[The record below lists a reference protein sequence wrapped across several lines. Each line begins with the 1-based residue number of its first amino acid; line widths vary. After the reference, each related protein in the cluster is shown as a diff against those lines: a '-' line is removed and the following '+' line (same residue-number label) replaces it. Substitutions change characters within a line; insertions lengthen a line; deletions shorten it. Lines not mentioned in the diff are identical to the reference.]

1 MANTENIRN
10 MCILAHSN
18 AGKTSLVEAMLHKA
32 GVIDRIG
39 TREEG
44 NTVSDFDPEEIKRK
58 ISLNTSVIPIEWN
71 GAKINLLDTPGTP
84 DFIGEQLEGASV
96 CGSALIVVSGKSGV
110 SAGTEKAWN
119 IAKTKAK
126 IVFINK
132 LDDVKADYAKVVE
145 ELNASFG
152 RAIAPFT
159 FPIKE
164 GETLTGFVDVIKMR
178 AKMFSP
184 DGDTHKYE
192 EVPDAFKEIAER
204 SRDLLLEAVAE
215 VSDEYMEKYFAGEEF
230 TEEEIRKALKIGIK
244 DGTVVPVICGSVNAK
259 IGITHLLNT
268 IADYM
273 PAPNEFTYIEG
284 ENKKTGAIE
293 EIVCDSTKKTV
304 LHVFKTVVDNYV
316 GKLSYFK
323 VLSGKITPDTLLIN
337 PAQGKEEKIG
347 KIYELRGKKQ
357 TEVKELCAGD
367 IGATAKLT
375 VTETGDTLCDPSFPV
390 AIGAISFPKPVLS
403 LAIEPKAKGDEE
415 KISASLT
422 KLASEDKTFTLERN
436 HETHESVISGV
447 GEQHI
452 NVICS
457 KLESKFGVSVNL
469 KEPKTPYREAIKS
482 KVRVEGKHK
491 KQSGGH
497 GQYGHVWIEFEPAHD
512 APELVFEEKVVG
524 GAVPK
529 NFFPAVEKGL
539 RDAMKE
545 GVLAGYPMVNLKA
558 TLVDGSY
565 HAVDSSEMAF
575 KTAASIAYKEGLP
588 KANPVILEPVGTAKV
603 LVPNNYTGD
612 VVGDLNKR
620 RGRILGMNPIDNI
633 NTEVEAIVPA
643 SEMKRYATD
652 LRALTNGRGSF
663 SYEITNYEEAPA
675 VVAEKVIQEAKANS

>member
-1 MANTENIRN
+1 MKNTENIRN
-10 MCILAHSN
+10 MCMLSHSN

-32 GVIDRIG
+32 GIVDRIG
-39 TREEG
+39 RVEDG
-44 NTVSDFDPEEIKRK
+44 NTVSDFDAEEIKRK
-58 ISLNTSVIPIEWN
+58 ISLNTSIIPVEWN
-71 GAKINLLDTPGTP
+71 GVKINLLDTPGTP

-110 SAGTEKAWN
+110 SAGTEKAWD

-126 IVFINK
+126 IVFVNK
-132 LDDVKADYAKVVE
+132 LEDPKADYAKVVE
-145 ELNASFG
+145 ELNDAFG
-152 RAIAPFT
+152 RCIAPFT

-164 GETLTGFVDVIKMR
+164 GDTLTGFVDVIKMR

-192 EVPDAFKEIAER
+192 EVPDSYKEIADR

-215 VSDEYMEKYFAGEEF
+215 VSEELMEKYFAGEEF
-230 TEEEIRKALKIGIK
+230 TEDEIKAALKIGIK
-244 DGTVVPVICGSVNAK
+244 DGTVVPVICGSVVAK

-273 PAPNEFTYIEG
+273 PAPNEFMHIEG
-284 ENKKTGAIE
+284 ENKKTGDIE
-293 EIVCDSTKKTV
+293 EIICDSANPTV

-323 VLSGKITPDTLLIN
+323 VLSGTIKPDTVLVN
-337 PAQGKEEKIG
+337 PAVGKEEKIG
-347 KIYELRGKKQ
+347 KIYEICGKKQ
-357 TEVKELCAGD
+357 TEVKELKAGD
-367 IGATAKLT
+367 IGATAKLS
-375 VTETGDTLCDPSFPV
+375 VTETGDTLCDPAFPV

-422 KLASEDKTFTLERN
+422 KLASEDKTFTLTRN

-457 KLESKFGVSVNL
+457 KLEGKFGVSVNL

-482 KVRVEGKHK
+482 KVRAEGKHK

-497 GQYGHVWIEFEPAHD
+497 GQYGHVVIEFEPVYD
-512 APELVFEEKVVG
+512 ADELVFEEKVVG

-558 TLVDGSY
+558 TLMDGSY

-588 KANPVILEPVGTAKV
+588 KANPVILEPVGSAKV
-603 LVPNNYTGD
+603 LVPNHYTGD

-620 RGRILGMNPIDNI
+620 RGRILGMNPVDNV
-633 NTEVEAIVPA
+633 NTEIEAIVPA
-643 SEMKRYATD
+643 SEMKKYATD

-663 SYEITNYEEAPA
+663 NYEITNYEEAPQ
-675 VVAEKVIQEAKANS
+675 VIAEQVIKEAKA

>member
-1 MANTENIRN
+1 MINTENIRN
-10 MCILAHSN
+10 ICMLAHSN
-18 AGKTSLVEAMLHKA
+18 AGKTSLVEAMLNKA
-32 GVIDRIG
+32 GLTDRIG
-39 TREEG
+39 STEEG

-58 ISLNTSVIPIEWN
+58 ISLNTSIVPIEWN
-71 GAKINLLDTPGTP
+71 GVKINLLDTPGTP

-119 IAKTKAK
+119 IVKTKAK

-132 LDDVKADYAKVVE
+132 LDDIKADYAKVVE
-145 ELNASFG
+145 ELNSAFG

-192 EVPDAFKEIAER
+192 EVPDAYKEIANR

-215 VSDEYMEKYFAGEEF
+215 VSDELMEKYFAGEEF
-230 TEEEIRKALKIGIK
+230 TEDEIKSALKIGIK

-273 PAPNEFTYIEG
+273 PAPNEFTHIEG
-284 ENKKTGAIE
+284 ENKKSGDIE
-293 EIVCDSTKKTV
+293 EIICDSANKTV
-304 LHVFKTVVDNYV
+304 LHIFKTVVDNYV

-323 VLSGKITPDTLLIN
+323 VLSGTIKPDTTLIN
-337 PAQGKEEKIG
+337 PAKGKEERVG
-347 KIYELRGKKQ
+347 KIYVVRGKKQ
-357 TEVKELCAGD
+357 TEVTELKAGD

-375 VTETGDTLCDPSFPV
+375 VTETGDTLCDPAFPV
-390 AIGAISFPKPVLS
+390 AIGAVSFPKPVLS

-415 KISASLT
+415 KISASLA

-436 HETHESVISGV
+436 HETHESIISGV

-457 KLESKFGVSVNL
+457 KLESKFGVSVSL

-497 GQYGHVWIEFEPAHD
+497 GQYGHVWIEFEPAYD
-512 APELVFEEKVVG
+512 APELVFEEKIVG

-539 RDAMKE
+539 KDAMRE

-603 LVPNNYTGD
+603 LVPNQYTGD

-620 RGRILGMNPIDNI
+620 RGRILGMTPTDNV
-633 NTEVEAIVPA
+633 NTEIEAIVPA
-643 SEMKRYATD
+643 SEMKKYATD

-663 SYEITNYEEAPA
+663 EYEITNYEEAPQ
-675 VVAEKVIQEAKANS
+675 VIAEQVIKEAKA

>member
-1 MANTENIRN
+1 MKNTENIRN
-10 MCILAHSN
+10 MCMLSHSN

-32 GVIDRIG
+32 GMVDRIG
-39 TREEG
+39 RVEDG
-44 NTVSDFDPEEIKRK
+44 NTVSDFDAEEVKRK
-58 ISLNTSVIPIEWN
+58 ISLNTSIIPVEWN
-71 GAKINLLDTPGTP
+71 GVKINLLDTPGTP

-126 IVFINK
+126 IVFVNK
-132 LDDVKADYAKVVE
+132 LEDPKAEYAKVVE
-145 ELNASFG
+145 ELNSAFG
-152 RAIAPFT
+152 RCIAPFT

-164 GETLTGFVDVIKMR
+164 GDTLTGFVDVIKMR

-192 EVPDAFKEIAER
+192 EVPASYKEIADR

-215 VSDEYMEKYFAGEEF
+215 VSDELMEKYFAGEEF
-230 TEEEIRKALKIGIK
+230 TEDEIKAALKVGIK
-244 DGTVVPVICGSVNAK
+244 DGTVVPVICGSVIAK

-273 PAPNEFTYIEG
+273 PAPNEFMYIEG
-284 ENKKTGAIE
+284 ENKKTGDIE
-293 EIVCDSTKKTV
+293 EIICDSAKPTV

-323 VLSGKITPDTLLIN
+323 VLSGTIKPDTMLVN
-337 PAQGKEEKIG
+337 PAVGKEEKLG
-347 KIYELRGKKQ
+347 KIYEICGKKQ
-357 TEVKELCAGD
+357 TEVKELKAGD
-367 IGATAKLT
+367 IGATAKLS

-415 KISASLT
+415 KISSSLA
-422 KLASEDKTFTLERN
+422 KLSSEDKTFTLTRN
-436 HETHESVISGV
+436 NETHESVISGV

-457 KLESKFGVSVNL
+457 KLEGKFGVSVNL

-482 KVRVEGKHK
+482 KVRAEGKHK

-497 GQYGHVWIEFEPAHD
+497 GQYGHVIIEFEPVYD
-512 APELVFEEKVVG
+512 ADELVFEEKVVG

-539 RDAMKE
+539 KDAMKE

-558 TLVDGSY
+558 TLLDGSY

-588 KANPVILEPVGTAKV
+588 KANPVILEPVGTVKV

-620 RGRILGMNPIDNI
+620 RGRILGMNPVDNI

-643 SEMKRYATD
+643 SEMKKYATD

-663 SYEITNYEEAPA
+663 NYEITNYEEAPA
-675 VVAEKVIQEAKANS
+675 VIAEAVIKEAKQ

>member
-1 MANTENIRN
+1 MTNTENIRN
-10 MCILAHSN
+10 MCMLSHSN

-32 GVIDRIG
+32 GLIDRAG
-39 TREEG
+39 RTEDG

-126 IVFINK
+126 IVFVNK
-132 LDDVKADYAKVVE
+132 LDDVKADYSKVVE
-145 ELNASFG
+145 QLNDAFG
-152 RAIAPFT
+152 RCIAPFT

-192 EVPDAFKEIAER
+192 EIPEAFKEISDR

-215 VSDEYMEKYFAGEEF
+215 VSEELMEKYFAGEEF
-230 TEEEIRKALKIGIK
+230 TEDEIKAALRIGIK

-273 PAPNEFTYIEG
+273 PAPNEFVHIEG
-284 ENKKTGAIE
+284 ENKKTGEIA
-293 EIVCDSTKKTV
+293 EIVCDASEPTV

-323 VLSGKITPDTLLIN
+323 VLSGKITPDTTLIN

-347 KIYELRGKKQ
+347 KIYVLCGKKQ
-357 TEVKELCAGD
+357 TEVKELVAGD
-367 IGATAKLT
+367 IGATAKLS
-375 VTETGDTLCDPSFPV
+375 VTETGDTLCDPAFPV

-415 KISASLT
+415 KISASLN
-422 KLASEDKTFTLERN
+422 KLASEDKTFTLTRN

-457 KLESKFGVSVNL
+457 KLEGKFGVSVNL

-482 KVRVEGKHK
+482 KVRAEGKHK

-497 GQYGHVWIEFEPAHD
+497 GQYGHVIIEFEPVYD
-512 APELVFEEKVVG
+512 ATDLVFEEKVVG

-529 NFFPAVEKGL
+529 NFFPAVEKGI
-539 RDAMKE
+539 RESMKE

-558 TLVDGSY
+558 TLMDGSY

-620 RGRILGMNPIDNI
+620 RGRILGMNPVDNI
-633 NTEVEAIVPA
+633 NTEIEAIVPA
-643 SEMKRYATD
+643 SEMKKYATD

-663 SYEITNYEEAPA
+663 DYEITNYEEAP
-675 VVAEKVIQEAKANS
+675 VVIAEQVIKEAKQ

>member
-1 MANTENIRN
+1 MTNTENIRN
-10 MCILAHSN
+10 MCMLAHSN

-39 TREEG
+39 NTEDG
-44 NTVSDFDPEEIKRK
+44 NTISDFDAEEIKRK
-58 ISLNTSVIPIEWN
+58 ISLNTSLIPVEWN
-71 GAKINLLDTPGTP
+71 GVKINLLDTPGTP

-126 IVFINK
+126 IVFVNK
-132 LDDVKADYAKVVE
+132 LEDPKADYAKVVE
-145 ELNASFG
+145 ELNDAFG
-152 RAIAPFT
+152 RSIAPFT

-164 GETLTGFVDVIKMR
+164 GDKLTGFVDVIKMR

-192 EVPDAFKEIAER
+192 EVPAAFKEIAER

-215 VSDEYMEKYFAGEEF
+215 VSEELMEKYFAGEEF
-230 TEEEIRKALKIGIK
+230 TEEEIKAALKIGIK

-273 PAPNEFTYIEG
+273 PAPNEFMHIEG
-284 ENKKTGAIE
+284 ENKKTG
-293 EIVCDSTKKTV
+293 EIAEIICDSDKPTV
-304 LHVFKTVVDNYV
+304 LHVFKTVVDNYI

-323 VLSGKITPDTLLIN
+323 VLSGKITPDTVLVN
-337 PAQGKEEKIG
+337 PAQGKEEKVG
-347 KIYELRGKKQ
+347 KIYTVCGKKQ
-357 TEVKELCAGD
+357 TEVKELKAGD
-367 IGATAKLT
+367 IGATAKLSI
-375 VTETGDTLCDPSFPV
+375 TETGDTLCDPAFPV

-403 LAIEPKAKGDEE
+403 MAIEPKAKGDEE

-422 KLASEDKTFTLERN
+422 KLASEDKTFTLVRD

-447 GEQHI
+447 GEQHLA
-452 NVICS
+452 VICS
-457 KLESKFGVSVNL
+457 KLEGKFGVSVSL
-469 KEPKTPYREAIKS
+469 KEPKTPYREAIKT
-482 KVRVEGKHK
+482 KVRAEGKHK

-497 GQYGHVWIEFEPAHD
+497 GQYGHVIIEFEPVYD
-512 APELVFEEKVVG
+512 AQELVFEEKVVG

-529 NFFPAVEKGL
+529 NFFPAVEKGIK
-539 RDAMKE
+539 DAMKE

-558 TLVDGSY
+558 TLLDGSY

-620 RGRILGMNPIDNI
+620 RGRILGMNPVDNI

-643 SEMKRYATD
+643 SEMKKYATD
-652 LRALTNGRGSF
+652 LRAITNGRGSF
-663 SYEITNYEEAPA
+663 SYEITNYEEAPQI
-675 VVAEKVIQEAKANS
+675 VAEKVIKEAKQ

>member
-1 MANTENIRN
+1 MTNTENIRN
-10 MCILAHSN
+10 MCMLSHSN
-18 AGKTSLVEAMLHKA
+18 AGKTSLVEAMLKKA
-32 GVIDRIG
+32 GMVDRIG
-39 TREEG
+39 KVEDG
-44 NTVSDFDPEEIKRK
+44 NTVSDFDAEEIKRK
-58 ISLNTSVIPIEWN
+58 ISLNTSIIPVEWN

-126 IVFINK
+126 IVFVNK
-132 LDDVKADYAKVVE
+132 LEDPKADYAKVVE
-145 ELNASFG
+145 ELNDAFG
-152 RAIAPFT
+152 RCIAPFT

-164 GETLTGFVDVIKMR
+164 GDTLTGFVDVIKMR

-192 EVPDAFKEIAER
+192 EVPDSYKEIADR

-215 VSDEYMEKYFAGEEF
+215 VSDELMEKYFAGEEF
-230 TEEEIRKALKIGIK
+230 TEDEIKAALKIGIK
-244 DGTVVPVICGSVNAK
+244 DGTVVPVICGSVIAK

-273 PAPNEFTYIEG
+273 PAPNEFMHIEG
-284 ENKKTGAIE
+284 ENKKTGDIE
-293 EIVCDSTKKTV
+293 EIICDSANPTV

-323 VLSGKITPDTLLIN
+323 VLSGTIKPDTVLVN
-337 PAQGKEEKIG
+337 PAMGKEEKIG
-347 KIYELRGKKQ
+347 KIYEICGKKQ
-357 TEVKELCAGD
+357 TEVKELKAGD
-367 IGATAKLT
+367 IGATAKLS
-375 VTETGDTLCDPSFPV
+375 VTETGDTLCDPAFPV

-415 KISASLT
+415 KISSSLT
-422 KLASEDKTFTLERN
+422 KLASEDKTFTLTRN
-436 HETHESVISGV
+436 TETHESIISGV

-457 KLESKFGVSVNL
+457 KLEGKFGVSVNL

-482 KVRVEGKHK
+482 KVRAEGKHK

-497 GQYGHVWIEFEPAHD
+497 GQYGHVVIEFEPVYD
-512 APELVFEEKVVG
+512 TQELVFEEKVVG

-558 TLVDGSY
+558 TLMDGSY

-620 RGRILGMNPIDNI
+620 RGRILGMNPVDNI

-643 SEMKRYATD
+643 SEMKKYATD

-663 SYEITNYEEAPA
+663 NYEITNYEEAPA
-675 VVAEKVIQEAKANS
+675 VIAEQVIKEAKA

>member
-1 MANTENIRN
+1 MTNTENIRN
-10 MCILAHSN
+10 MCMLAHSN
-18 AGKTSLVEAMLHKA
+18 AGKTSLVEAMLQKA

-39 TREEG
+39 NTEEG
-44 NTVSDFDPEEIKRK
+44 NTISDFDAEEIKRK
-58 ISLNTSVIPIEWN
+58 ISLNTSIIPVEWN
-71 GAKINLLDTPGTP
+71 GVKINLLDTPGTP

-119 IAKTKAK
+119 IARTKAK
-126 IVFINK
+126 IVFVNK
-132 LDDVKADYAKVVE
+132 LDDMKADYAKVVE
-145 ELNASFG
+145 QLNDTFG
-152 RAIAPFT
+152 RSIAPFT

-164 GETLTGFVDVIKMR
+164 GEKLTGFVDVIKMR

-192 EVPDAFKEIAER
+192 EVPENFKEIADR
-204 SRDLLLEAVAE
+204 SRELLLEAVAE
-215 VSDEYMEKYFAGEEF
+215 VSEELMEKYFAGEEF
-230 TEEEIRKALKIGIK
+230 TEEEIKKALRIGIK

-273 PAPNEFTYIEG
+273 PAPNEFIHIEG
-284 ENKKTGAIE
+284 ENKKTGEIA
-293 EIVCDSTKKTV
+293 EIVCESEKPTV

-323 VLSGKITPDTLLIN
+323 VLSGTIKPDTVLVN
-337 PAQGKEEKIG
+337 PAQGKEEKVS
-347 KIYELRGKKQ
+347 KIYTICGKKQ
-357 TEVKELCAGD
+357 TEVKELKAGD
-367 IGATAKLT
+367 IGATAKLS
-375 VTETGDTLCDPSFPV
+375 VTETGDTLCDPAFPV

-415 KISASLT
+415 KISASLA
-422 KLASEDKTFTLERN
+422 KLASEDKTFTLVRDN
-436 HETHESVISGV
+436 ETHESIISGV
-447 GEQHI
+447 GEQHLA
-452 NVICS
+452 VICS
-457 KLESKFGVSVNL
+457 KLEGKFGVSVNL
-469 KEPKTPYREAIKS
+469 KEPKTPYREAIKT
-482 KVRVEGKHK
+482 KVRAEGKHK

-497 GQYGHVWIEFEPAHD
+497 GQYGHVVIEFEPVYEAD
-512 APELVFEEKVVG
+512 DLIFEEKVVG

-558 TLVDGSY
+558 TLLDGSY

-575 KTAASIAYKEGLP
+575 KTAATIAYKEGLP

-620 RGRILGMNPIDNI
+620 RGRILGMNPVDNV

-643 SEMKRYATD
+643 SEMKKYATD
-652 LRALTNGRGSF
+652 LRAITNGRGSF
-663 SYEITNYEEAPA
+663 SYEITNYEEAPQ
-675 VVAEKVIQEAKANS
+675 VIAEQVIKAAKQ

>member
-1 MANTENIRN
+1 MMNTENIRN
-10 MCILAHSN
+10 MCMLAHSN
-18 AGKTSLVEAMLHKA
+18 AGKTSLCEAMLYKA
-32 GVIDRIG
+32 GAIDRMG
-39 TREEG
+39 NTESG

-58 ISLNTSVIPIEWN
+58 MSLNTSIVPIEWN
-71 GAKINLLDTPGTP
+71 GVKINLLDTPGTP
-84 DFIGEQLEGASV
+84 DFVGEQLQGASV

-126 IVFINK
+126 IVFVNK
-132 LDDVKADYAKVVE
+132 LDDMKADYARVVE
-145 ELNASFG
+145 QLNDAFG

-164 GETLTGFVDVIKMR
+164 GEKLTGFVDVIKMR

-184 DGDTHKYE
+184 DGDTHIYE
-192 EVPDAFKEIAER
+192 EIPEAYTEIAAR

-215 VSDEYMEKYFAGEEF
+215 VSDELMEKYFAGDPF
-230 TEEEIRKALKIGIK
+230 TEDEIKAALKVGIK

-273 PAPNEFTYIEG
+273 PAPNEFVHIEG
-284 ENKKTGAIE
+284 ENKQSGEIA
-293 EIVCDSTKKTV
+293 EIVCDSAAPTV
-304 LHVFKTVVDNYV
+304 LHVFKTVVDNYI

-323 VLSGKITPDTLLIN
+323 VLSGKITPDTVLIN
-337 PAQGKEEKIG
+337 PARGKEEKLG
-347 KIYELRGKKQ
+347 KIYVVHGKKQ
-357 TEVKELCAGD
+357 VEVNALCAGD
-367 IGATAKLT
+367 IGATAKLALA
-375 VTETGDTLCDPSFPV
+375 ETGDTLCDVSFPV
-390 AIGAISFPKPVLS
+390 AIGSISFPKPVLS

-415 KISASLT
+415 KITASLN

-436 HETHESVISGV
+436 HETHESIISGV

-452 NVICS
+452 NVICA
-457 KLESKFGVSVNL
+457 KLEKKFGVSVNL

-482 KVRVEGKHK
+482 KVRAEGKHK

-497 GQYGHVWIEFEPAHD
+497 GQYGHVIIEFEPAYD
-512 APELVFEEKVVG
+512 APELVFCEKVVG

-539 RDAMKE
+539 KDSMKE

-565 HAVDSSEMAF
+565 HSVDSSEMAF
-575 KTAASIAYKEGLP
+575 KTAAAIAYREGLP
-588 KANPVILEPVGTAKV
+588 KANPVILEPVGTAFV
-603 LVPNNYTGD
+603 TVPNHDTGD

-620 RGRILGMNPIDNI
+620 RGRILGMNPIDTA
-633 NTEVEAIVPA
+633 NTEIEAIVPA
-643 SEMKRYATD
+643 SEMKKYATD

-663 SYEITNYEEAPA
+663 VYEITNYEEAPQIIA
-675 VVAEKVIQEAKANS
+675 DRVIEEAKKK